1 MIAFRN
7 GSSGDG
13 LPGNLALA
21 AAIHEVMCAGA
32 HRRCRDFVNSP
43 LSGLCPGAGGRKMM
57 AGPRVQ
63 EQATAHETS
72 ELPQISPEAA
82 QAAAEQEKQNS
93 AATAQD
99 SGLIDLV
106 GGVADVVDL
115 GASAVSSIFDIFS

>member
-1 MIAFRN
+1 MIAV
-7 GSSGDG
+7 
-13 LPGNLALA
+13 PK
-21 AAIHEVMCAGA
+21 I
-32 HRRCRDFVNSP
+32 
-43 LSGLCPGAGGRKMM
+43 
-57 AGPRVQ
+57 Q
-63 EQATAHETS
+63 EQATAPEAQDLS
-72 ELPQISPEAA
+72 AMSPEAA

>member
-1 MIAFRN
+1 MI
-7 GSSGDG
+7 SG
-13 LPGNLALA
+13 PK
-21 AAIHEVMCAGA
+21 IQ
-32 HRRCRDFVNSP
+32 
-43 LSGLCPGAGGRKMM
+43 
-57 AGPRVQ
+57 GP
-63 EQATAHETS
+63 ATAHETT

>member
-1 MIAFRN
+1 
-7 GSSGDG
+7 
-13 LPGNLALA
+13 
-21 AAIHEVMCAGA
+21 
-32 HRRCRDFVNSP
+32 
-43 LSGLCPGAGGRKMM
+43 MM